1 MKKVKRKFLPMLTL
15 LIASIFIFSSCSK
28 DDEEPNFNMES
39 IIGTVYMFYR
49 PDPGPHTYY
58 EHNYW
63 YLYFTDDEVITFYKD
78 KNTGEI
84 KRSLSWNYTIKGNK
98 IISIDD
104 NKNLGTVSK
113 ASVIFI
119 ESEYFP
125 TSLKL
130 GDLLGD
136 PNTKTSK

>member
-1 MKKVKRKFLPMLTL
+1 MKRKYFIMLTL

-28 DDEEPNFNMES
+28 DDEENFNMND

-58 EHNYW
+58 EYNYW
-63 YLYFTDDEVITFYKD
+63 YLYFTDNEVITFYKD

-84 KRSLSWNYTIKGNK
+84 KRSFSWNYTIKGNN

>member
-1 MKKVKRKFLPMLTL
+1 MMKRKFLPMLTL

>member
-1 MKKVKRKFLPMLTL
+1 MLTL

-28 DDEEPNFNMES
+28 DDEEPNFNMDY

-98 IISIDD
+98 IICTDD

>member
-1 MKKVKRKFLPMLTL
+1 MMKRKFLPMLTL

-98 IISIDD
+98 IICTDD

>member
-1 MKKVKRKFLPMLTL
+1 MLTL

-28 DDEEPNFNMES
+28 DDEEPNFNMDY
-39 IIGTVYMFYR
+39 IIGTVYMNYC
-49 PDPGPHTYY
+49 PDPGPSTYY
-58 EHNYW
+58 RYNYT

-84 KRSLSWNYTIKGNK
+84 KRSTTRHYKIKGNK
-98 IISIDD
+98 IICTDD
-104 NKNLGTVSK
+104 NKDLGTVSK
-113 ASVIFI
+113 ASVVFI
-119 ESEYFP
+119 GYEYFP

>member
-1 MKKVKRKFLPMLTL
+1 MLTL

-28 DDEEPNFNMES
+28 DDEVENFNMDS
-39 IIGTVYMFYR
+39 VIGTVYMHYR
-49 PDPGPHTYY
+49 ADPGPHTYY

-98 IISIDD
+98 IICTDD
-104 NKNLGTVSK
+104 NKDLGTVSK

>member
-1 MKKVKRKFLPMLTL
+1 MLTL

-98 IISIDD
+98 IICTDD

>member
-1 MKKVKRKFLPMLTL
+1 MMKRKFLPMLTL

-39 IIGTVYMFYR
+39 IIGTVYMHYR
-49 PDPGPHTYY
+49 PDPGPGTYY
-58 EHNYW
+58 EYNYL
-63 YLYFTDDEVITFYKD
+63 YLYFTDNEVITFYKD

-84 KRSLSWNYTIKGNK
+84 KRSSTRNYTIKGNE
-98 IISIDD
+98 IICTNDS
-104 NKNLGTVSK
+104 KNVGTVSK
-113 ASVIFI
+113 ASVVFI
-119 ESEYFP
+119 GYEYFP

>member
-1 MKKVKRKFLPMLTL
+1 
-15 LIASIFIFSSCSK
+15 
-28 DDEEPNFNMES
+28 
-39 IIGTVYMFYR
+39 
-49 PDPGPHTYY
+49 
-58 EHNYW
+58 
-63 YLYFTDDEVITFYKD
+63 
-78 KNTGEI
+78 TGEI

-98 IISIDD
+98 IICTDD
-104 NKNLGTVSK
+104 NKDLGTVSK

>member
-1 MKKVKRKFLPMLTL
+1 MKRKYFIMLTL

-28 DDEEPNFNMES
+28 DDEVENFNMDS
-39 IIGTVYMFYR
+39 VIGTVYMHYR
-49 PDPGPHTYY
+49 ADPGPHTYY

-98 IISIDD
+98 IICTDD
-104 NKNLGTVSK
+104 NKDLGTVSK

>member
-1 MKKVKRKFLPMLTL
+1 MMKRKFLPMLTL

-28 DDEEPNFNMES
+28 DDEEPNFNMDY

-98 IISIDD
+98 IICTDD

>member
-1 MKKVKRKFLPMLTL
+1 MMKRKFLPMLTL

-28 DDEEPNFNMES
+28 DDEEPNFNMDY

-58 EHNYW
+58 EYNYW
-63 YLYFTDDEVITFYKD
+63 YLYFTDNEVITFYKD

-98 IISIDD
+98 IICTDD